1 MDILTGKSK
10 IDFMGL
16 RWYAYVF
23 SAILIGASLFTLMA
37 VVVLLS
43 FRAIFN
49 KLDRGQREMDEELRK
64 QGVR

>member
-1 MDILTGKSK
+1 MEQMVKNN
-10 IDFMGL
+10 FGL
-16 RWYAYVF
+16 FV
-23 SAILIGASLFTLMA
+23 LIGASIFTLMA

-64 QGVR
+64 HGVL

>member
-1 MDILTGKSK
+1 MEALVKER
-10 IDFMGL
+10 FGL
-16 RWYAYVF
+16 FV
-23 SAILIGASLFTLMA
+23 LIGASIFTLMA